1 MHVHVWART
10 HARTRAHTHTA
21 AAAAEDQVALCFICR
36 LLHYL
41 LDLCV
46 KDPLLALQREQEVG
60 DSITVFDHQVMAVLV
75 QAAEDS
81 QS

>member
-1 MHVHVWART
+1 
-10 HARTRAHTHTA
+10 
-21 AAAAEDQVALCFICR
+21 